1 MKRAFF
7 LLCLAG
13 LLVGCED
20 SPFVEP
26 EGKKPPA
33 AKADSDETVR
43 EIQPTPPIQP
53 AAEPTGEPLR
63 RVEQL
68 QSNGYQPDEAL
79 EILLAEIEKNPRA
92 AAEWAATLPPG
103 ANRDSCLE
111 TVFTE
116 WALIDQNAAVDFA
129 RTNLSGMDLT
139 VAAAAIAEVLAADT
153 PESATAALSLVK
165 EPLARGVIADVIA
178 RSAAENDPQRAAQWC
193 LLQRDPVER
202 AAAIGALVDVWSSTN
217 LRSAAGWIDSS
228 LQGEEKNLAVEKLIS
243 NWASIDPRSAAQW
256 LTDRRANLDYKSHSL
271 TLASGWAMIDPPA
284 SARWALGEPDS
295 DLQGSLVKEV
305 ASSWALNETAKS
317 IEWANTIGN
326 PEIRRQALLAG
337 FGAMQDDSPAALRA
351 WIQSHPGHPALAE
364 AMESVEEKGD

>member
-20 SPFVEP
+20 SPVVEP
-26 EGKKPPA
+26 ESKNPPA
-33 AKADSDETVR
+33 AKADSDETAGKV
-43 EIQPTPPIQP
+43 QPIPSIQP
-53 AAEPTGEPLR
+53 AAEPNGEPLR

-68 QSNGYQPDEAL
+68 QSNGYQTDEAL
-79 EILLAEIEKNPRA
+79 EILLAEIEKNPKA
-92 AAEWAATLPPG
+92 SAKWAATLPPG

-116 WALIDQNAAVDFA
+116 WALIEEYAAVDFA

-153 PESATAALSLVK
+153 PESATAALSLVQ
-165 EPLARGVIADVIA
+165 EPIARGVIADVIA

-202 AAAIGALVDVWSSTN
+202 AAAIGALVDVWSSTD

-228 LQGEEKNLAVEKLIS
+228 LQGEEKSIAVDMLMS
-243 NWASIDPRSAAQW
+243 NWGSIDPRAAAEW
-256 LTDRRANLDYKSHSL
+256 LAARRADIDYPSSSFIL
-271 TLASGWAMIDPPA
+271 VSGWTMVDPRA
-284 SARWALGEPDS
+284 AATWALSGTDAES
-295 DLQGSLVKEV
+295 QTALVEEV
-305 ASSWALNETAKS
+305 MSGWALNETAKS

-337 FGAMQDDSPAALRA
+337 FGAMQDDSPAALRT

-364 AMESVEEKGD
+364 ALESLEQGD